1 MSEEKNNTTAS
12 PSPQAAP
19 AAPQE
24 DPNTVD
30 LTLNDLAALKSIIDV
45 ASNRGAFKPNE
56 MVAVGSVY
64 TKLEKFLD
72 IAARLHRLR
81 RHLMLKHV
89 GKMKHNDA
97 KICVVYR
104 TLPGDSHSA
113 LVVGT
118 SSLVDQYHNSL
129 MQVVESQ
136 DGQQAN
142 ELGDALSTRFFPD
155 GTNMLEQLHL
165 TGKLVKVA
173 TDKIWMTPDTVT
185 TISLDELNV
194 MIAEQKGVSLDDL
207 SIKADMPHVK
217 KQGPEEIKV
226 ETKDLDEVVS
236 STETLTEPKVEEP
249 ESASAYRSK
258 ADKLYKE
265 AARLRKM
272 ADELDPPKK
281 KATSVKKN
289 AETT

>member
-1 MSEEKNNTTAS
+1 
-12 PSPQAAP
+12 
-19 AAPQE
+19 
-24 DPNTVD
+24 
-30 LTLNDLAALKSIIDV
+30 
-45 ASNRGAFKPNE
+45 
-56 MVAVGSVY
+56 
-64 TKLEKFLD
+64 
-72 IAARLHRLR
+72 
-81 RHLMLKHV
+81 MLKHI

-97 KICVVYR
+97 KVCVIYR

-118 SSLVDQYHNSL
+118 STLVDQYHNAL

-155 GTNMLEQLHL
+155 GTNILEQLHL

-173 TDKIWMTPDTVT
+173 TDKVLMTPTPADR
-185 TISLDELNV
+185 ISLDELNL
-194 MIAEQKGVSLDDL
+194 MIAEQKGVALDDL

-217 KQGPEEIKV
+217 KDN
-226 ETKDLDEVVS
+226 T
-236 STETLTEPKVEEP
+236 KVEEVEIKDISALDNSNQRIESTDTLIP
-249 ESASAYRSK
+249 PVETNEPVSASAYRSQ

-281 KATSVKKN
+281 KTTSAKKN
-289 AETT
+289 EETS

>member
-1 MSEEKNNTTAS
+1 
-12 PSPQAAP
+12 
-19 AAPQE
+19 
-24 DPNTVD
+24 
-30 LTLNDLAALKSIIDV
+30 
-45 ASNRGAFKPNE
+45 
-56 MVAVGSVY
+56 
-64 TKLEKFLD
+64 
-72 IAARLHRLR
+72 
-81 RHLMLKHV
+81 MLKHV

-97 KICVVYR
+97 KVCVVYR

-118 SSLVDQYHNSL
+118 SSLPDLHHNAL

-155 GTNMLEQLHL
+155 GTNMLEHLHL
-165 TGKLVKVA
+165 SGKFVKVA
-173 TDKIWMTPDTVT
+173 TDKVWMTPDTT
-185 TISLDELNV
+185 TIISLDELNV
-194 MIAEQKGVSLDDL
+194 MIAEQKGVALDDL

-217 KQGPEEIKV
+217 KQGAEEIKV
-226 ETKDLDEVVS
+226 EEFEIKTEEPNLEV
-236 STETLTEPKVEEP
+236 LTEFKPIGEM
-249 ESASAYRSK
+249 SASECRSQ

-265 AARLRKM
+265 ASKLRKL

-281 KATSVKKN
+281 KTTSAKKN

>member
-1 MSEEKNNTTAS
+1 
-12 PSPQAAP
+12 
-19 AAPQE
+19 
-24 DPNTVD
+24 
-30 LTLNDLAALKSIIDV
+30 
-45 ASNRGAFKPNE
+45 
-56 MVAVGSVY
+56 
-64 TKLEKFLD
+64 
-72 IAARLHRLR
+72 
-81 RHLMLKHV
+81 MLKHV

-97 KICVVYR
+97 KVCVVYR
-104 TLPGDSHSA
+104 TLPGDAHSA

-118 SSLVDQYHNSL
+118 SSLADQYHNAL

-165 TGKLVKVA
+165 TGKFVKVA
-173 TDKIWMTPDTVT
+173 TDKVWMTPDTQT
-185 TISLDELNV
+185 TISLDELNL
-194 MIAEQKGVSLDDL
+194 MIAEQKGVALDDL

-217 KQGPEEIKV
+217 KDGAEEIKV
-226 ETKDLDEVVS
+226 EEFEIKNEEAKPEA
-236 STETLTEPKVEEP
+236 TELLTEIKPVEEM
-249 ESASAYRSK
+249 SARDYRSQ

-265 AARLRKM
+265 AAKLRKL

-281 KATSVKKN
+281 KTASAKKN

>member
-1 MSEEKNNTTAS
+1 
-12 PSPQAAP
+12 
-19 AAPQE
+19 
-24 DPNTVD
+24 
-30 LTLNDLAALKSIIDV
+30 
-45 ASNRGAFKPNE
+45 
-56 MVAVGSVY
+56 
-64 TKLEKFLD
+64 
-72 IAARLHRLR
+72 
-81 RHLMLKHV
+81 MLKHV

-104 TLPGDSHSA
+104 TLPGDSYSA

-118 SSLVDQYHNSL
+118 ATLVDQYHNAL
-129 MQVVESQ
+129 MQVVESI

-173 TDKIWMTPDTVT
+173 TDKVWMTPTPNNQV
-185 TISLDELNV
+185 SLDELNL
-194 MIAEQKGVSLDDL
+194 MIAEQKGVTLDDL
-207 SIKADMPHVK
+207 SIKSDMPHVK
-217 KQGPEEIKV
+217 KDGSDEIKLETV
-226 ETKDLDEVVS
+226 EI
-236 STETLTEPKVEEP
+236 PNKVESIE
-249 ESASAYRSK
+249 EVFNETIIENMSAKDYRSK

-265 AARLRKM
+265 ASRLRKL

-281 KATSVKKN
+281 KSTSVQKN

>member
-1 MSEEKNNTTAS
+1 
-12 PSPQAAP
+12 
-19 AAPQE
+19 
-24 DPNTVD
+24 
-30 LTLNDLAALKSIIDV
+30 
-45 ASNRGAFKPNE
+45 
-56 MVAVGSVY
+56 
-64 TKLEKFLD
+64 
-72 IAARLHRLR
+72 
-81 RHLMLKHV
+81 MLKHV
-89 GKMKHNDA
+89 GKMKHNGA
-97 KICVVYR
+97 KVCVVYR
-104 TLPGDSHSA
+104 TLPGDSFSA

-118 SSLVDQYHNSL
+118 STLVDQYHNAL

-142 ELGDALSTRFFPD
+142 ELGDALSTRYFPD
-155 GTNMLEQLHL
+155 GTNILEQLHL

-173 TDKIWMTPDTVT
+173 TDKVLMTPTPGTQV
-185 TISLDELNV
+185 SLDELNL

-217 KQGPEEIKV
+217 KQGAEEIKLETV
-226 ETKDLDEVVS
+226 EIKNDDPNSVDI
-236 STETLTEPKVEEP
+236 LTESKPVEDMT
-249 ESASAYRSK
+249 ARDYRSQ

-281 KATSVKKN
+281 KTTSAKKN